1 MEKLLEITLLYDFY
15 GELLTDRQ
23 KNIFELYYQNDLSLA
38 EIADNLNISRQGV
51 YDTLKRSENILYDY
65 EDKLKLVERFEKNRS
80 YIKEIINKIN
90 EAEKNIDD
98 MAKVNECFV
107 KLKSIANKL
116 IIEWIGGL
124 TYGFWKFIW
133 QASGSF

>member
-116 IIEWIGGL
+116 IIE
-124 TYGFWKFIW
+124 
-133 QASGSF
+133 